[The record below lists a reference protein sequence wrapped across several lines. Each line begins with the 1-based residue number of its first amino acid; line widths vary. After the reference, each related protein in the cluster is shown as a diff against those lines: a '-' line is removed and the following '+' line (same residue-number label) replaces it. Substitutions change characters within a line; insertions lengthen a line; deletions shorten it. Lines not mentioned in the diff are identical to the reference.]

1 MSSPL
6 SELPGFEHLTS
17 GLNMTP
23 VRHTRNT
30 AIVSREVAGETI
42 VVPICRGV
50 GDLDSVYT
58 FNPVGR
64 SLWQLLEQGHSAEDL
79 ADWVATHYEVDAK
92 QAFLDVQSYL
102 AELQEIGLVRTV

>member
-1 MSSPL
+1 MPSPL
-6 SELPGFEHLTS
+6 SELPRSEALTPS
-17 GLNMTP
+17 VNTTP

-30 AIVSREVAGETI
+30 AIVSRDVAGETI

-64 SLWQLLEQGHSAEDL
+64 SLWRLLENHQSVEEL
-79 ADWVATHYEVDAK
+79 ANWVATNYEVDAN
-92 QAFLDVQSYL
+92 QAFADVQAYL

>member
-1 MSSPL
+1 MSRPL
-6 SELPGFEHLTS
+6 SELPGSEYLTPS
-17 GLNMTP
+17 LNTTP
-23 VRHTRNT
+23 VRHARNT

-64 SLWQLLEQGHSAEDL
+64 SLWRLLENSHSVEEL
-79 ADWVATHYEVDAK
+79 ANWVATQYEVDAN
-92 QAFLDVQSYL
+92 QAMLDVQSYM
-102 AELQEIGLVRTV
+102 AELQEIGLICTV

>member
-6 SELPGFEHLTS
+6 SQLPGSEYLTS

-64 SLWQLLEQGHSAEDL
+64 SLWRLLEQGHSVEEL

-92 QAFLDVQSYL
+92 QAFADVQSYL

>member
-1 MSSPL
+1 MPSPL
-6 SELPGFEHLTS
+6 PELPGFASSSDTK
-17 GLNMTP
+17 P

-30 AIVSREVAGETI
+30 AIVSRDVAGETI

-64 SLWQLLEQGHSAEDL
+64 SLWRLLESGHSVEEL
-79 ADWVATHYEVDAK
+79 ANWVATHYEVDAK
-92 QAFLDVQSYL
+92 QAVADVESYL
-102 AELQEIGLVRTV
+102 SELQEVGLVRTV

>member
-1 MSSPL
+1 MSRPP
-6 SELPGFEHLTS
+6 SELPGSEYLTS
-17 GLNMTP
+17 SLNTTP

-30 AIVSREVAGETI
+30 AIVSRDVAGETI

-64 SLWQLLEQGHSAEDL
+64 SLWRLLENSHSVEEL
-79 ADWVATHYEVDAK
+79 ANWVATHYEVDAK
-92 QAFLDVQSYL
+92 QAMSDVQSYM
-102 AELQEIGLVRTV
+102 AELQEIGLIRTV

>member
-6 SELPGFEHLTS
+6 SELPGSEHLTPR
-17 GLNMTP
+17 LNTTP

-64 SLWQLLEQGHSAEDL
+64 SLWRLLEDGHSVEEL
-79 ADWVATHYEVDAK
+79 AKWVATHYEVDEQ
-92 QAFLDVQSYL
+92 QAFADVQSYL
-102 AELQEIGLVRTV
+102 SELQEIGLIRTV

>member
-1 MSSPL
+1 MPSPL
-6 SELPGFEHLTS
+6 RELPGSEYLIS
-17 GLNMTP
+17 SLNTTP

-30 AIVSREVAGETI
+30 AIVSRDVAGETI

-64 SLWQLLEQGHSAEDL
+64 SLWRLLESGHSVEEL
-79 ADWVATHYEVDAK
+79 ANWVVTHYEVDAK
-92 QAFLDVQSYL
+92 QALADVQSYL
-102 AELQEIGLVRTV
+102 SELQEVGLVRTV

>member
-1 MSSPL
+1 MPNPR
-6 SELPGFEHLTS
+6 SELS
-17 GLNMTP
+17 GPEDLAKSLNTVP
-23 VRHTRNT
+23 VRHTRNS

-64 SLWQLLEQGHSAEDL
+64 ILWRLLENGQSAEEL
-79 ADWVATHYEVDAK
+79 ANWVAANYEVDAK
-92 QAFLDVQSYL
+92 QALVDVQSYL
-102 AELQEIGLVRTV
+102 SELQDVGLVRTV

>member
-1 MSSPL
+1 MSSSL
-6 SELPGFEHLTS
+6 SELRGSEYLTS
-17 GLNMTP
+17 GLNTTP

-64 SLWQLLEQGHSAEDL
+64 SLWHLLENDHSVEEL
-79 ADWVATHYEVDAK
+79 ASWVAKHYEVDAK
-92 QAFLDVQSYL
+92 QAVADVQSYL
-102 AELQEIGLVRTV
+102 TELQEVGLVRLV

>member
-1 MSSPL
+1 MSRPL
-6 SELPGFEHLTS
+6 SELPGSEYLTPS
-17 GLNMTP
+17 LNTTP
-23 VRHTRNT
+23 VRHARNT

-64 SLWQLLEQGHSAEDL
+64 SLWHLLENSHSVEEL
-79 ADWVATHYEVDAK
+79 ANWVATQYEVDAN
-92 QAFLDVQSYL
+92 QAMLDVQSYM
-102 AELQEIGLVRTV
+102 AELQEIGLICTV

>member
-1 MSSPL
+1 MPNPRSA
-6 SELPGFEHLTS
+6 LPGREALTS
-17 GLNMTP
+17 SVNTTP

-30 AIVSREVAGETI
+30 AIVSRDVAGETI

-64 SLWQLLEQGHSAEDL
+64 SLWHLLENGQTAEEL
-79 ADWVATHYEVDAK
+79 ANWVATHYGVDAK
-92 QAFLDVQSYL
+92 QAFADVQGYL
-102 AELQEIGLVRTV
+102 SELQEIGLVRTV

>member
-1 MSSPL
+1 MARPL
-6 SELPGFEHLTS
+6 SELPESAYSTRS
-17 GLNMTP
+17 LNTTP
-23 VRHTRNT
+23 VRHTRNS

-64 SLWQLLEQGHSAEDL
+64 SLWRLLEDELSAEEL
-79 ADWVATHYEVDAK
+79 ANWVATHYEVDAK
-92 QAFLDVQSYL
+92 QALLDVQSYL

>member
-1 MSSPL
+1 MPNPL
-6 SELPGFEHLTS
+6 SVLSGPEALTPS
-17 GLNMTP
+17 VNTTP

-30 AIVSREVAGETI
+30 AIVSRDVAGETI

-58 FNPVGR
+58 FNPVGKG
-64 SLWQLLEQGHSAEDL
+64 LWQLLEHGCTAEEL
-79 ADWVATHYEVDAK
+79 ANWVATQYEVDAK
-92 QAFLDVQSYL
+92 QALADVQTYL

>member
-1 MSSPL
+1 MQNPASG
-6 SELPGFEHLTS
+6 LPGSVYLTS
-17 GLNMTP
+17 SLNTTP
-23 VRHTRNT
+23 VRHIRNT

-64 SLWQLLEQGHSAEDL
+64 SLWRLLENSHSVEEL
-79 ADWVATHYEVDAK
+79 ANWVATHFEVDAK
-92 QAFLDVQSYL
+92 QALSDVQCYL
-102 AELQEIGLVRTV
+102 AELQEIGLIRTV